1 VLDHIEAGRFAEQPA
16 GEHAAVLFGAALAD
30 IDLHESAGFLRQLPG
45 RGALAGRQADDHWA
59 DAARLAGLQ
68 EDVFGDIVALVEQAD
83 RRHPLRHRGRAG
95 RVDLARCAGRVAL
108 ARCGCSRSGRAGI
121 VDRNARGL
129 GRAGAIAGG
138 KARGAQHERGKA
150 GEPHG
155 APYASG
161 LPGVQAS

>member
-30 IDLHESAGFLRQLPG
+30 IDLHEGAGFLRQLPR
-45 RGALAGRQADDHWA
+45 RGALAGRQADDHRA
-59 DAARLAGLQ
+59 DRARLAGLQ
-68 EDVFGDIVALVEQAD
+68 QNVFGDIVALVEQPD
-83 RRHPLRHRGRAG
+83 RRHPLRHRGRAL
-95 RVDLARCAGRVAL
+95 RIDLARHGSR
-108 ARCGCSRSGRAGI
+108 RSGGAGI
-121 VDRNARGL
+121 VERDALGL
-129 GRAGAIAGG
+129 GFAGAIAGG
-138 KARGAQHERGKA
+138 KAQGAQRERGKA

>member
-1 VLDHIEAGRFAEQPA
+1 MLDHIEAGRFAEQPA

-30 IDLHESAGFLRQLPG
+30 IDLHESAGFLRQLPR

-68 EDVFGDIVALVEQAD
+68 EDVFGDIVALVKQAD
-83 RRHPLRHRGRAG
+83 RRHPLRHRGRTG
-95 RVDLARCAGRVAL
+95 RVDL
-108 ARCGCSRSGRAGI
+108 ARCGCSRSGGAGI
-121 VDRNARGL
+121 VERNARGL
-129 GRAGAIAGG
+129 GRAGTIAGG
-138 KARGAQHERGKA
+138 KARCAQHERGKA